1 MPQHPVVVFRYL
13 FAVFPNDPLVVAH
26 RGSSYL
32 LAEHT
37 LAAYEKAL
45 VEGADG
51 LECDVRLTRDGH
63 LVCVHDRRLERTSN
77 GWGAVSDRSLRDLDS
92 LDFGAWKF
100 DLPESADALVARER
114 DLDYRQPYYDDDK
127 IRDAERRV
135 LTFDRLLELFVD
147 SGRQVQ
153 LYVETKHPTRWG
165 GLVEQRVVTS
175 LRRFGLVPQRRPP
188 DVADATVV
196 VMSFSPMAVRR
207 LRELAPSLP
216 AVMLF
221 DGLPRLY
228 RDGTLPFGAT
238 IAGPGV
244 HVLRSKPRFAERIHE
259 AGNQLYVWTVDEPE
273 DIQFVSELG
282 ADMIATNR
290 PASVLSHLDRR
301 VH

>member
-1 MPQHPVVVFRYL
+1 MRSDGPI
-13 FAVFPNDPLVVAH
+13 VVAH
-26 RGSSYL
+26 RGSSFL

-45 VEGADG
+45 AEGADG

-63 LVCVHDRRLERTSN
+63 LVCVHDRRLERTSD
-77 GWGAVSDRSLRDLDS
+77 GRGAVSDRSLQDLHS
-92 LDFGAWKF
+92 LDFGAWKV
-100 DLPESADALVARER
+100 DLPDSADDLVANRR
-114 DLDYRQPYYDDDK
+114 DLDYRHPVVDDDK
-127 IRDAERRV
+127 IRDAQRKV

-147 SGRQVQ
+147 TGRKVQ
-153 LYVETKHPTRWG
+153 LFVETKHPTRWG
-165 GLVEQRVVTS
+165 GLVEQRVVAS
-175 LRRFGLVPQRRPP
+175 LRRFGLLDDAPTP
-188 DVADATVV
+188 DVEHSRVV

-228 RDGTLPFGAT
+228 REGTLPFGAT

-244 HVLRSKPRFAERIHE
+244 HVLRSRPQFADWIHG
-259 AGNQLYVWTVDEPE
+259 AGNKLYVWTVDEPD
-273 DIQFVSELG
+273 DIDFVVGLG

-290 PASVLSHLDRR
+290 PARLLDHLQ
-301 VH
+301 HTS

>member
-1 MPQHPVVVFRYL
+1 MHS
-13 FAVFPNDPLVVAH
+13 DGPLVVAH

-45 VEGADG
+45 AEGADG

-63 LVCVHDRRLERTSN
+63 LVCVHDRRLERTSD
-77 GWGAVSDRSLRDLDS
+77 GRGPVSERSLEDLNS
-92 LDFGAWKF
+92 LDFGAWKV
-100 DLPESADALVARER
+100 DLPESADDLVAAGR
-114 DLDYRQPYYDDDK
+114 DLDYRRPVVDDDK
-127 IRDAERRV
+127 VRDAQRRV

-147 SGRQVQ
+147 SGRKVQ

-165 GLVEQRVVTS
+165 GLVEQRVVAS
-175 LRRFGLVPQRRPP
+175 LRRFGLLDEVRTP
-188 DVADATVV
+188 DVETSRVV

-221 DGLPRLY
+221 DGIPRLY
-228 RDGTLPFGAT
+228 REGTLPFGAT

-244 HVLRSKPRFAERIHE
+244 HVLRSRPRFAERIHA
-259 AGNQLYVWTVDEPE
+259 AGNKLYVWTVDEPA
-273 DIQFVSELG
+273 DIEFVTSLG

-290 PASVLSHLDRR
+290 PARLLDHLQRTP
-301 VH
+301 

>member
-1 MPQHPVVVFRYL
+1 MRS
-13 FAVFPNDPLVVAH
+13 DGPLVVAH

-45 VEGADG
+45 AEGADG

-77 GWGAVSDRSLRDLDS
+77 GRGAVSDRSLQDLHS
-92 LDFGAWKF
+92 LDFGGWKI
-100 DLPESADALVARER
+100 DLPDSADALVT
-114 DLDYRQPYYDDDK
+114 YDRSYLDDK

-165 GLVEQRVVTS
+165 GLVEQRVVAS
-175 LRRFGLVPQRRPP
+175 LRRFGLVPQRRSP
-188 DVADATVV
+188 DVADSTVV

-207 LRELAPSLP
+207 LRELAPTLP

-221 DGLPRLY
+221 DGIPRLY
-228 RDGTLPFGAT
+228 REGTLPFGAT
-238 IAGPGV
+238 IAGPGL
-244 HVLRSKPRFAERIHE
+244 HVLRSKPRFAERIHD
-259 AGNQLYVWTVDEPE
+259 AGNQLYVWTVDEPD
-273 DIQFVSELG
+273 DIKFVVELG

-290 PASVLSHLDRR
+290 PADLLSHLERE
-301 VH
+301 VG

>member
-1 MPQHPVVVFRYL
+1 MHS
-13 FAVFPNDPLVVAH
+13 DGPLVVAH
-26 RGSSYL
+26 RGSSFL

-45 VEGADG
+45 TEGADG

-63 LVCVHDRRLERTSN
+63 LVCVHDRRLERVSN
-77 GWGAVSDRSLRDLDS
+77 GRGAVSDRSLDDLHS
-92 LDFGAWKF
+92 LDFGGWKV
-100 DLPESADALVARER
+100 DLPESADDLIAAARDR
-114 DLDYRQPYYDDDK
+114 DYRQPIVDDDK
-127 IRDAERRV
+127 IRDAQRRV

-147 SGRQVQ
+147 SSRRVQ

-165 GLVEQRVVTS
+165 GLVEQRLVAS
-175 LRRFGLVPQRRPP
+175 LRRFGLVPDRATPE
-188 DVADATVV
+188 VASSPVV

-216 AVMLF
+216 AVLLF

-228 RDGTLPFGAT
+228 REGTLPFGAT

-244 HVLRSKPRFAERIHE
+244 HVLRSRPRFAERIHA

-273 DIQFVSELG
+273 DMEFVMDLG
-282 ADMIATNR
+282 ANMIATNR
-290 PASVLSHLDRR
+290 PARLLSHLER
-301 VH
+301 VV

>member
-1 MPQHPVVVFRYL
+1 MRS
-13 FAVFPNDPLVVAH
+13 DGPLVVAH
-26 RGSSYL
+26 RGSSAQ

-77 GWGAVSDRSLRDLDS
+77 GRGAVSDRSLRDLDS
-92 LDFGAWKF
+92 LDFGGWKV
-100 DLPESADALVARER
+100 DLPESADALVTTDR
-114 DLDYRQPYYDDDK
+114 PYLDDK
-127 IRDAERRV
+127 VRDAERRV

-147 SGRQVQ
+147 SGRPVQ

-165 GLVEQRVVTS
+165 GLVEQRVVAS
-175 LRRFGLVPQRRPP
+175 LRRFGLVPQHRSP
-188 DVADATVV
+188 DAADSTVV

-207 LRELAPSLP
+207 LRELAPTLP

-228 RDGTLPFGAT
+228 REGTLPFGAT
-238 IAGPGV
+238 IAGPGL

-259 AGNQLYVWTVDEPE
+259 AGNQLYVWTVDEPD
-273 DIQFVSELG
+273 DIKFVAELG

-290 PASVLSHLDRR
+290 PSDLLSYLER
-301 VH
+301 